1 MSPVRIDRW
10 LWAARFFKTRSL
22 AKAAV
27 EGGKVHVDGQR
38 SKPAKAVR
46 VGQTVEVRK
55 GIVLMTVIV
64 KELAEQRGSAQIAQ
78 ALYEETPESIEK
90 REIMSSR
97 RKMERA
103 GLQVPSTKPSKK
115 DRRDLR
121 KLKDSSE
128 HFIDPDEIPDET
140 PYKKRQPFIE

>member
-27 EGGKVHVDGQR
+27 EGGKVHVDDQR
-38 SKPAKAVR
+38 SKPAKAIR
-46 VGQTVEVRK
+46 IGQTVEVRK
-55 GIVLMTVIV
+55 GTVVMTVVV
-64 KELAEQRGSAQIAQ
+64 KDLSEQRGSAQIAQ
-78 ALYEETPESIEK
+78 TLYEETTASIEK
-90 REIMSSR
+90 REILSSR

-103 GLQVPSTKPSKK
+103 GLQVPSTRPSKK

-121 KLKDSSE
+121 KLKDRSE
-128 HFIDPDEIPDET
+128 HFNNPDENPDE
-140 PYKKRQPFIE
+140 KRQPFIE

>member
-27 EGGKVHVDGQR
+27 EGGKVHVDDQR

-46 VGQTVEVRK
+46 IGQTVEVRK
-55 GIVLMTVIV
+55 GTVVMTVVV
-64 KELAEQRGSAQIAQ
+64 KDLSEQRGSAQIAQ
-78 ALYEETPESIEK
+78 TLYEETTASIEK
-90 REIMSSR
+90 REILSSR

-103 GLQVPSTKPSKK
+103 GLQVPSTRPSKK

-121 KLKDSSE
+121 KLKDRSE
-128 HFIDPDEIPDET
+128 HFNNPDENPDE
-140 PYKKRQPFIE
+140 KRQPFIE

>member
-55 GIVLMTVIV
+55 GTVLMTVIV
-64 KELAEQRGSAQIAQ
+64 RDLAEQRGSAPIAQ
-78 ALYEETPESIEK
+78 TLYEETPESIEK

-97 RKMERA
+97 RKLERA

-121 KLKDSSE
+121 KLKDRSE
-128 HFIDPDEIPDET
+128 HFTDPDEILD
-140 PYKKRQPFIE
+140 

>member
-22 AKAAV
+22 AKTAV

-55 GIVLMTVIV
+55 GTVLMTVIV
-64 KELAEQRGSAQIAQ
+64 KDLAEQRGSAQIAQ
-78 ALYEETPESIEK
+78 TLYEETPESIEK

-121 KLKDSSE
+121 KLKDRSE
-128 HFIDPDEIPDET
+128 QFTHPDET
-140 PYKKRQPFIE
+140 HDDKRQPFID

>member
-38 SKPAKAVR
+38 SKPAKTIR
-46 VGQTVEVRK
+46 IGQTVEVRK
-55 GIVLMTVIV
+55 GSVEMTVLV
-64 KELAEQRGSAQIAQ
+64 KDLAEQRGSAQIAQ
-78 ALYEETPESIEK
+78 TLYEETPESIEK
-90 REIMSSR
+90 REILSSR

-103 GLQVPSTKPSKK
+103 GLQVPSGRPSKK

-121 KLKDSSE
+121 KLKDRSE
-128 HFIDPDEIPDET
+128 HFTDTDQTPD
-140 PYKKRQPFIE
+140 

>member
-55 GIVLMTVIV
+55 GTVLMTVIV
-64 KELAEQRGSAQIAQ
+64 RDLAEQRGSAPIAQ
-78 ALYEETPESIEK
+78 TLYEETPESIEK

-121 KLKDSSE
+121 KLKDRSE
-128 HFIDPDEIPDET
+128 HFTDPDEILD
-140 PYKKRQPFIE
+140 

>member
-27 EGGKVHVDGQR
+27 EGGKVHVDDQR

-46 VGQTVEVRK
+46 IGQTVEVRK
-55 GIVLMTVIV
+55 GTVVMTVVV
-64 KELAEQRGSAQIAQ
+64 KDLSEQRGSAQIAQ
-78 ALYEETPESIEK
+78 TLYEETAASIEK
-90 REIMSSR
+90 REILSSR

-103 GLQVPSTKPSKK
+103 GLQVPSTRPSKK

-121 KLKDSSE
+121 KLKDRSE
-128 HFIDPDEIPDET
+128 HFNNPDENPDE
-140 PYKKRQPFIE
+140 KRQPFIE

>member
-1 MSPVRIDRW
+1 MSSVRIDRW

-38 SKPAKAVR
+38 SKPAKTVR

-55 GIVLMTVIV
+55 GPLLMTVVIQG
-64 KELAEQRGSAQIAQ
+64 LSEQRGSAQIAQ
-78 ALYEETPESIEK
+78 SLYEETPDSIEK
-90 REIMSSR
+90 REILSSR

-103 GLQVPSTKPSKK
+103 GLQVPGTKPSKK

-121 KLKDSSE
+121 KFKDRSQQFNDAVE
-128 HFIDPDEIPDET
+128 IAEPTLNPTLDP
-140 PYKKRQPFIE
+140 

>member
-38 SKPAKAVR
+38 SKPAKVIR
-46 VGQTVEVRK
+46 IGQTVEVRK
-55 GIVLMTVIV
+55 STVVMTVII
-64 KELAEQRGSAQIAQ
+64 KDLAEQRGSAQIAQ
-78 ALYEETPESIEK
+78 TLYEETAESIEK
-90 REIMSSR
+90 REILSSR

-103 GLQVPSTKPSKK
+103 GLQVPSTRPSKK

-121 KLKDSSE
+121 KLKDRSE
-128 HFIDPDEIPDET
+128 HFNDTDET
-140 PYKKRQPFIE
+140 P

>member
-38 SKPAKAVR
+38 SKPAKTVR

-55 GIVLMTVIV
+55 GTVLMTVIV
-64 KELAEQRGSAQIAQ
+64 RDLAEQRGSAQIAQ

-121 KLKDSSE
+121 KLKDRSE
-128 HFIDPDEIPDET
+128 HFTDPDEIL
-140 PYKKRQPFIE
+140 Y

>member
-38 SKPAKAVR
+38 SKPAKVIR
-46 VGQTVEVRK
+46 IGQTVEVRK
-55 GIVLMTVIV
+55 GTLAMTVV
-64 KELAEQRGSAQIAQ
+64 VRDLAEQRGSAQIAQ
-78 ALYEETPESIEK
+78 TLYEETPESIEK
-90 REIMSSR
+90 REILSSR

-103 GLQVPSTKPSKK
+103 GLQVPSTRPSKK

-121 KLKDSSE
+121 RMKDRSE
-128 HFIDPDEIPDET
+128 HFTDSDETPDET
-140 PYKKRQPFIE
+140 RQPFIE